1 MTNLVVQVVI
11 PADAPTIDVQ
21 VPAGTTPSGFKVA
34 LSDASIASQIVTA
47 APYAATFAV
56 QPGATYTATLQSVDQ
71 NGNGF
76 GPVFTSNPV
85 TIDADISVSV
95 PNVTSIAL
103 ALGS

>member
-11 PADAPTIDVQ
+11 AADVPTIEVQ
-21 VPAGTTPSGFKVA
+21 APAGTVPSGFKIA
-34 LSDASIASQIVTA
+34 LSDASVAAQLVTA

-56 QPGATYTATLQSVDQ
+56 QAGATYTATLQSVDQ

-85 TIDADISVSV
+85 TVEADISVSV
-95 PNVTSIAL
+95 PNVTSITL
-103 ALGS
+103 ALQ